1 MALFEGFFKDKK
13 YVGSINLNEK
23 LLKNMPFAQ
32 AVDFASQVD
41 YHQGQVVSKTLSQ
54 GPNLSLTLF
63 AFDKNEEISTHAS
76 SGDALVQIL
85 DGQARITIGDE
96 QFQLKQGEAIVMPA
110 NIKHALFAVER
121 FKMFLTVVF
130 KN

>member
-1 MALFEGFFKDKK
+1 MSEQF
-13 YVGSINLNEK
+13 
-23 LLKNMPFAQ
+23 LKNIPYTQ
-32 AVDFASQVD
+32 TVDFSSLVSYQD
-41 YHQGQVVSKTLSQ
+41 GQVISRTLSQ

-85 DGQARITIGDE
+85 DGQARITIGDQ
-96 QFQLKQGEAIVMPA
+96 QFELSKGEAIVMPA
-110 NIKHALFAVER
+110 NIPHALFAVER

-130 KN
+130 KNS

>member
-1 MALFEGFFKDKK
+1 MGENF
-13 YVGSINLNEK
+13 
-23 LLKNMPFAQ
+23 LKNIPFTQ
-32 AVDFASQVD
+32 QVEFTSLVD
-41 YHQGQVVSKTLSQ
+41 YQDGQVISRTLAQ
-54 GPNLSLTLF
+54 GPHLSLTLF

-85 DGQARITIGDE
+85 DGQARITIGE
-96 QFQLKQGEAIVMPA
+96 QQFHLKKGEAIVMPA
-110 NIKHALFAVER
+110 NIPHALFGVER

>member
-1 MALFEGFFKDKK
+1 MSNNF
-13 YVGSINLNEK
+13 
-23 LLKNMPFAQ
+23 LKNIPFTQ
-32 AVDFASQVD
+32 PVEFTSLVD
-41 YHQGQVVSKTLSQ
+41 YQDGQVVSRTLSQ
-54 GPNLSLTLF
+54 GQGLSLTLF

-85 DGQARITIGDE
+85 DGQALITIGDQ
-96 QFQLKQGEAIVMPA
+96 QFRLTKGEAIVMPA
-110 NIKHALFAVER
+110 NIPHALFGVER

>member
-1 MALFEGFFKDKK
+1 MSDQF
-13 YVGSINLNEK
+13 
-23 LLKNMPFAQ
+23 LKNIPFAEP
-32 AVDFASQVD
+32 VEFTSLVD
-41 YHQGQVVSKTLSQ
+41 YQDGQVISRTLSQ
-54 GPNLSLTLF
+54 GPQLSLTLF

-85 DGQARITIGDE
+85 DGEARITIGE
-96 QFQLKQGEAIVMPA
+96 QQFQLGKGEAIVMPA
-110 NIKHALFAVER
+110 NIPHALFAVER